1 MVKNYLEYFND
12 INIEQYS
19 TIIIVSDMI
28 KLIMQV
34 QSEGNKFDGQLFLDS
49 IKKNIKPHQTLLI
62 PTYNWSFCHN
72 KPFDYKNTTSA
83 VGLLGNLALQDSDF
97 KRTKHPIYSFA
108 VYGKDKDLLCKLD
121 YKSSFGKDSVFA
133 YIANTKSLQIG
144 LGLNIY
150 TITHYVEETEYYD
163 KIDFRYLK
171 DFTNDYIDE
180 YGNVELKT
188 YSMYVRDYDK
198 NVKIDISPIT
208 SYMLNNKLISV
219 KQYGNVDIYLM
230 DIHTALDIIR
240 DDLKQTG
247 GKLYCTYDNQKG
259 LG

>member
-1 MVKNYLEYFND
+1 MVKNYLEYFDD
-12 INIEQYS
+12 INMEQYS

-34 QSEGNKFDGQLFLDS
+34 QSTIGRFDGQLFLDS
-49 IKKNIKPHQTLLI
+49 IKNKIQPHQTLLI

-72 KPFDYKNTTSA
+72 QPFDYKNTTSA
-83 VGLLGNLALQDSDF
+83 VGLLGNLALKDKDF

-108 VYGKDKDLLCKLD
+108 VYGKDKDLLCELD
-121 YKSSFGKDSVFA
+121 YKSSFCKDSVFG

-150 TITHYVEETEYYD
+150 TITHYIEEAEYYD
-163 KIDFRYLK
+163 KINFRYLK
-171 DFTNDYIDE
+171 DFTNEYIDE
-180 YGNVELKT
+180 YGNRELKT
-188 YSMYVRDYDK
+188 YSMFVRDYNK
-198 NVKIDISPIT
+198 NVKIDISPINKF
-208 SYMLNNKLISV
+208 MLENQLISV
-219 KQYGNVDIYLM
+219 KEYGDINIYIM
-230 DIHTALDIIR
+230 DINVLLNVVR
-240 DDLKQTG
+240 NDLKETG